1 MSPTLMN
8 LQWMCRA
15 GRNRWRRVIGRGCRD
30 RDRGFSTVEAVIVI
44 PVVVLLTMIVVQ
56 YVMLYHAR
64 NVTEA
69 AARDGLRVARGYQ
82 ASAVQGKTAAE
93 QYLTDVAPNL
103 LVTRHCD
110 AQRSTV
116 TVVMVCHADVASVVP
131 FGSFSVTEQAAG
143 PVETFGTGG

>member
-1 MSPTLMN
+1 MN
-8 LQWMCRA
+8 LKWTCHAR
-15 GRNRWRRVIGRGCRD
+15 RNRWRRVAGGDCRD

-44 PVVVLLTMIVVQ
+44 PLVVILTMIVVQ

-82 ASAVQGKTAAE
+82 ASAAQGKTAAE
-93 QYLTDVAPNL
+93 QYLTDVAPKL
-103 LVTRHCD
+103 LAARNCD
-110 AQRSTV
+110 AQRSAV
-116 TVVMVCHADVASVVP
+116 TVVMVCHAEVASVVP
-131 FGSFSVTEQAAG
+131 FGSFSVTEQATG